1 MINDDVF
8 YFAEPFY
15 QDGIVAQAVNTVKG
29 MGVSYFSAAGNDIIS
44 GLGGNDV
51 ICGGPGRDRLS

>member
-1 MINDDVF
+1 VITDDVF

-29 MGVSYFSAAGNDIIS
+29 MGVSYFSSAGNQAPRPTNFPFVPAVRS
-44 GLGGNDV
+44 
-51 ICGGPGRDRLS
+51 